1 MTAGVSMP
9 RGSAAARRLLFATFP
24 LRGRA
29 RGVVSWAGAP
39 ARSVNSTGGTLDRYE
54 TFRDEDLMARTAG
67 GDRDALGTLVRR
79 HQVAVY
85 SIARKYLG
93 DRAEAEDVAQDVFLR
108 LWEAS
113 PRYRPEKPLPAYL
126 RTITV
131 NLCLD
136 RRRRPTLFSIVD
148 PGAIPGSPDPEA
160 GVRSAEREKALIRA
174 LAVLPPAQRMAIV
187 LFHLE
192 GLPVAET
199 ARLLEIGVKAAES
212 LLSRGR
218 RALRERLAGI
228 LD

>member
-1 MTAGVSMP
+1 
-9 RGSAAARRLLFATFP
+9 
-24 LRGRA
+24 
-29 RGVVSWAGAP
+29 
-39 ARSVNSTGGTLDRYE
+39 
-54 TFRDEDLMARTAG
+54 MARIAE
-67 GDRDALGTLVRR
+67 GDRDALGALVRR
-79 HQVAVY
+79 HQGGVY
-85 SIARKYLG
+85 SIARRYLG

-113 PRYRPEKPLPAYL
+113 PRYRPEKPLLAYL

-136 RRRRPTLFSIVD
+136 RRRRPSLLSIAN
-148 PGAIPGSPDPEA
+148 PGGLPGNADSEA
-160 GVRSAEREKALIRA
+160 GVLSAEREEALKKALA
-174 LAVLPPAQRMAIV
+174 GLPPAQRMAIV

-199 ARLLEIGVKAAES
+199 ARLLGIGVKAAES

-218 RALRERLAGI
+218 RALRERLGGI